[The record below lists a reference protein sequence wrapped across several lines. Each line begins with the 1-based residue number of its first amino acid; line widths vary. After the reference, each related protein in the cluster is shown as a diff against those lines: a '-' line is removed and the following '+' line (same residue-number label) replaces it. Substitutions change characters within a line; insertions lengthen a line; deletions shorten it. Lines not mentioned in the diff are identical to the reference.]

1 MSASGQVLRLERGRH
16 DKQGRRACLV
26 EAATQVFAEKGYEA
40 ATTRE
45 VAERAGCSE
54 GLIHRYFGGK
64 RGLLLAALE
73 QKAEKAAANAAA
85 LAPDRDDLHD
95 EVRGIFL
102 SYLAYALAQ
111 RDFMRVVS
119 ERAIVDPE
127 VGRFIGSRLEEERV
141 RLFAEKLRRHQRA
154 GRVRGDVDCAVVA
167 RMISGLCY
175 QSGFF
180 LQVVFA
186 MPPEEVQRIMRDVAQ
201 VIVRGIASP
210 GGAGEGS

>member
-1 MSASGQVLRLERGRH
+1 MATTEIPSVERGRH

-64 RGLLLAALE
+64 RGLLFAALE

-85 LAPDRDDLHD
+85 LAPDCDDLHD
-95 EVRGIFL
+95 DLRGIFL
-102 SYLAYALAQ
+102 AYLQYTLAQ

-127 VGRFIGSRLEEERV
+127 VGRFIGSRLEEERA
-141 RLFAEKLRRHQRA
+141 RLFTEKLRRHQRA
-154 GRVRGDVDCAVVA
+154 GRVRDDVDCAVVG
-167 RMISGLCY
+167 RLISGLCY

-180 LQVVFA
+180 LQVVFE
-186 MPPEEVQRIMRDVAQ
+186 MPPEEVQRIMREVVH
-201 VIVRGIASP
+201 VIVRGIAAP
-210 GGAGEGS
+210 AAAGERS